1 MEKLEDITVP
11 MQNPRV
17 SKWEP
22 PEGGSVKANFD
33 ASFHQQSNKSV
44 SVILIRNREGLVMV
58 ACTYLNEHVLKS
70 TMAKAR
76 ACLKPV
82 IFTNELGFRRILVAG
97 DTLTVFKRVRTTEED
112 KSNISNPVNE
122 VKEMICRRGSKE
134 SRRTSKS
141 RLTWTT
147 RRGMKN
153 KATKT
158 EGTMTIWTSMNSDV
172 MEGSSRKWK
181 HS

>member
-17 SKWEP
+17 SKWER
-22 PEGGSVKANFD
+22 PEAGSVKANFD

-44 SVILIRNREGLVMV
+44 LVILIRNREGLVMV

-70 TMAKAR
+70 TMAKVR
-76 ACLKPV
+76 ACLKPI

-112 KSNISNPVNE
+112 KSNISNLVNE
-122 VKEMICRRGSKE
+122 KANEAVHSLAEEGRRYETPKYWIE
-134 SRRTSKS
+134 EAPKRV
-141 RLTWTT
+141 
-147 RRGMKN
+147 
-153 KATKT
+153 
-158 EGTMTIWTSMNSDV
+158 E
-172 MEGSSRKWK
+172 EP
-181 HS
+181 

>member
-1 MEKLEDITVP
+1 

-17 SKWEP
+17 RKWEP

-33 ASFHQQSNKSV
+33 ASFHQQSSKSV
-44 SVILIRNREGLVMV
+44 SVILIRNREGLVMA

-82 IFTNELGFRRILVAG
+82 IFVKELGFRRILEAG

-112 KSNISNPVNE
+112 KSNISNLVKE
-122 VKEMICRRGSKE
+122 VKERIRRLSWRDRAVNRSIAE
-134 SRRTSKS
+134 TD
-141 RLTWTT
+141 
-147 RRGMKN
+147 
-153 KATKT
+153 
-158 EGTMTIWTSMNSDV
+158 E
-172 MEGSSRKWK
+172 RKK
-181 HS
+181 GPPL